1 MNINL
6 LEETKKKIIDNI
18 NYAKK
23 LNLRKVSAIFVYSEE
38 EIQKEILSWLIYESY
53 KVSLIKDDV
62 NILTIEW

>member
-1 MNINL
+1 MDINL
-6 LEETKKKIIDNI
+6 LEETKKKITDNI

-23 LNLRKVSAIFVYSEE
+23 LNLRKVSAILVYNEE